1 MRAWSGGPTR
11 SWAPAYL
18 ARVRRLRRGKPL
30 HPKMAIR
37 HTGGSMES
45 TQEHHQSEE
54 ARERPEYLP
63 ETKREGSGLG
73 WTLAVGICLAAA
85 IAGGAAIYVRT
96 VADWHR
102 AKEEKAARTAT
113 QREAGTAA
121 LAMQQE
127 RYRQLRIAEIEAQ
140 REQAQQEWKALERGE
155 LRCINGTVLRRIDG
169 GWENLPGRSC
179 KHP

>member
-1 MRAWSGGPTR
+1 
-11 SWAPAYL
+11 
-18 ARVRRLRRGKPL
+18 
-30 HPKMAIR
+30 
-37 HTGGSMES
+37 MES
-45 TQEHHQSEE
+45 TQEHDQSEE

-63 ETKREGSGLG
+63 QTRREGSGLG

-127 RYRQLRIAEIEAQ
+127 RYRQLRIAEMRAQ
-140 REQAQQEWKALERGE
+140 REQVQEERQALERGE
-155 LRCINGTVLRRIDG
+155 MRCINGTMFRRIRG
-169 GWENLPGRSC
+169 GWENVPGRSC
-179 KHP
+179 EHQ